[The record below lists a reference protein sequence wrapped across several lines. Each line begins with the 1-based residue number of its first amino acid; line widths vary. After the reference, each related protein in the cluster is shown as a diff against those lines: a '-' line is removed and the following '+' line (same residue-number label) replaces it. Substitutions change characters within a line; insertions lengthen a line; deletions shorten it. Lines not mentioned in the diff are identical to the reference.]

1 MVGLGLLLSSTLSR
15 SRWLLTIVQL
25 MTWASYSVL
34 QFTDTPGNHTYT
46 AFTDLTTLK
55 STLVDVT
62 NIKHDMFCPG
72 APLLR
77 SRSVACQG
85 IFNLR
90 SKGLGCNPAR
100 CRCKTCFA

>member
-1 MVGLGLLLSSTLSR
+1 
-15 SRWLLTIVQL
+15 

-46 AFTDLTTLK
+46 AFTDLTTLR

-72 APLLR
+72 TLR
-77 SRSVACQG
+77 LSSRFTSGEACQATST
-85 IFNLR
+85 IR
-90 SKGLGCNPAR
+90 SIEGDAL
-100 CRCKTCFA
+100 